1 MRKIVIVVGPLTD
14 VKTHLVNIIPNINTH
29 THMRIIEDL
38 PNLNNKSV
46 IVLGDSEE
54 EIKDL
59 NFDQIAE
66 VIAQKEIKFEIPDF
80 KFDDHVKFIND
91 SFMEQKRIQTRSIKE
106 QVNYRSRALSKQT
119 TLKRR

>member
-14 VKTHLVNIIPNINTH
+14 AKTHLINIIPNINTH

-38 PNLNNKSV
+38 PNLNIKSV
-46 IVLGDSEE
+46 LVLGDSEE

-59 NFDQIAE
+59 DFNQIAE
-66 VIAQKEIKFEIPDF
+66 VIAQREIKFEIPDF

-91 SFMEQKRIQTRSIKE
+91 SFMEQKKIQTRSMKE
-106 QVNYRSRALSKQT
+106 QMNYSSRALSKQT

>member
-1 MRKIVIVVGPLTD
+1 MKKIVIVVGPLTD
-14 VKTHLVNIIPNINTH
+14 VKTHLVNIIPNISTH

-66 VIAQKEIKFEIPDF
+66 VIAQREIKFEIPDF

-91 SFMEQKRIQTRSIKE
+91 SFVEQKRIQTRSVKE
-106 QVNYRSRALSKQT
+106 QMNYRSRALSKQT

>member
-1 MRKIVIVVGPLTD
+1 MRKIVIIVGPLTD

-66 VIAQKEIKFEIPDF
+66 VIAQREIKFEIPDF
-80 KFDDHVKFIND
+80 NFDDHVKFIND
-91 SFMEQKRIQTRSIKE
+91 SFIEQKRIQTCSIKE
-106 QVNYRSRALSKQT
+106 QMNYRSRALSKQT

>member
-1 MRKIVIVVGPLTD
+1 MSTVVIVVGPLTD
-14 VKTHLVNIIPNINTH
+14 IKTHLINIIPNIDTH
-29 THMRIIEDL
+29 THMRIIKDL

-54 EIKDL
+54 EVNDL

-66 VIAQKEIKFEIPDF
+66 IIAPKEIKFEIPDF
-80 KFDDHVKFIND
+80 KFDDCTKFIND
-91 SFMEQKRIQTRSIKE
+91 SFMEREKIQTRSVKE
-106 QVNYRSRALSKQT
+106 QMNYRSRALSKQT

>member
-14 VKTHLVNIIPNINTH
+14 VKTHLINIIPNIDNYMH
-29 THMRIIEDL
+29 IRIIEDL

-46 IVLGDSEE
+46 AVLGDSEE
-54 EIKDL
+54 EVKNLDL
-59 NFDQIAE
+59 DQIAE

-106 QVNYRSRALSKQT
+106 QMNYRSRALSKQT

>member
-14 VKTHLVNIIPNINTH
+14 TKTHLTNIIPNIDTY
-29 THMRIIEDL
+29 THMRVIEDL

-46 IVLGDSEE
+46 LVLGDSEE

-59 NFDQIAE
+59 NFDQIE
-66 VIAQKEIKFEIPDF
+66 KVIAQKEIKFEIPDF

-91 SFMEQKRIQTRSIKE
+91 SFMEREKIQTHFVKE
-106 QVNYRSRALSKQT
+106 QMNYRSRALSKQT